1 VTKTVPFKMPARHP
15 DPADAWVQTRAAEP
29 EIPAPMPTEA
39 MKRFTS
45 DVPVSLHT
53 RIKAQCALR
62 SEKMADVIRELLDRE
77 FPKP

>member
-1 VTKTVPFKMPARHP
+1 MKSVAFRMPPKAP

-29 EIPAPMPTEA
+29 EIPAPAPAEA
-39 MKRFTS
+39 MKRFTI

-62 SEKMADVIRELLDRE
+62 GEKMADVIRALLDCE

>member
-1 VTKTVPFKMPARHP
+1 MKSVAFKIPPKAT

-29 EIPAPMPTEA
+29 EIPPPVPAEV
-39 MKRFTS
+39 MKRFTI

-62 SEKMADVIRELLDRE
+62 GEKMADVIRELLDRE
-77 FPKP
+77 FPKS